1 MGDKETKM
9 ELSASSSLWTVCIS
23 SIIAAARVFEYVS
36 LTQVMD
42 HLSR

>member
-9 ELSASSSLWTVCIS
+9 ELSASSPLWTMRIS
-23 SIIAAARVFEYVS
+23 SFTAAARVFEYVN